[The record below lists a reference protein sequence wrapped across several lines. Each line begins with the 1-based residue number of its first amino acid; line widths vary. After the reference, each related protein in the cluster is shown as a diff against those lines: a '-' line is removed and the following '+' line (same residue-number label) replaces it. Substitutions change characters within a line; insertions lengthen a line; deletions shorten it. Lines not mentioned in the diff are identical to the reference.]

1 MYLKHITLKCMP
13 ILFSCLAA
21 AIGSKGHN
29 LVFPALKMV
38 IKGKNSCQYTIMD
51 FSAGVHDVICTR
63 KINIDRGGSRGQY
76 YFFLVHI
83 TSCTPAEKAINV
95 LLYNQPVL

>member
-1 MYLKHITLKCMP
+1 MISDAVYV
-13 ILFSCLAA
+13 SY
-21 AIGSKGHN
+21 
-29 LVFPALKMV
+29 
-38 IKGKNSCQYTIMD
+38 YTIMD

-76 YFFLVHI
+76 NFFLVHI
-83 TSCTPAEKAINV
+83 TLCIPAEKTINV

>member
-1 MYLKHITLKCMP
+1 MLSSILLVAKHFI
-13 ILFSCLAA
+13 
-21 AIGSKGHN
+21 GHN
-29 LVFPALKMV
+29 KILLTQSDFYFRGYLCFFLIHYDNTPMLH
-38 IKGKNSCQYTIMD
+38 YTIMD

-95 LLYNQPVL
+95 LLYNQPV

>member
-1 MYLKHITLKCMP
+1 MLCIIYLLH
-13 ILFSCLAA
+13 
-21 AIGSKGHN
+21 
-29 LVFPALKMV
+29 
-38 IKGKNSCQYTIMD
+38 YTIMD

-83 TSCTPAEKAINV
+83 TSCTPAEKSINV
-95 LLYNQPVL
+95 LLYNQHVL

>member
-1 MYLKHITLKCMP
+1 
-13 ILFSCLAA
+13 
-21 AIGSKGHN
+21 
-29 LVFPALKMV
+29 
-38 IKGKNSCQYTIMD
+38 MD

-63 KINIDRGGSRGQY
+63 KINIDRGGSQGQN

-95 LLYNQPVL
+95 LLYNQSV

>member
-1 MYLKHITLKCMP
+1 MQSQNFAIVLNRHIY
-13 ILFSCLAA
+13 
-21 AIGSKGHN
+21 
-29 LVFPALKMV
+29 
-38 IKGKNSCQYTIMD
+38 YTIMD

>member
-1 MYLKHITLKCMP
+1 MGVDITWISAEALE
-13 ILFSCLAA
+13 
-21 AIGSKGHN
+21 N
-29 LVFPALKMV
+29 LQLLWS
-38 IKGKNSCQYTIMD
+38 NEQHYTFMA

-63 KINIDRGGSRGQY
+63 KINIDRGGSRGHY

-95 LLYNQPVL
+95 LLYNHSVL

>member
-1 MYLKHITLKCMP
+1 
-13 ILFSCLAA
+13 
-21 AIGSKGHN
+21 
-29 LVFPALKMV
+29 
-38 IKGKNSCQYTIMD
+38 MD

-63 KINIDRGGSRGQY
+63 KFNIDRGGSRGQY

-95 LLYNQPVL
+95 LLYNQHVYNISTINQFTPLAVYGTALFLSKGPTSLF